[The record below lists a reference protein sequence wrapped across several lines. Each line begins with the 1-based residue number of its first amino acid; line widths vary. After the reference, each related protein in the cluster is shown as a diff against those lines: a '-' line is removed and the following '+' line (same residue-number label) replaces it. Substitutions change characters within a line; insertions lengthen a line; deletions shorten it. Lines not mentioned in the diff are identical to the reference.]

1 MLKSQFLA
9 FLRKA
14 TNIKSLVSS
23 KLIKLPKL
31 ALVVSLGLYLAGYQP
46 TLAIPPIKKSVV
58 EAQFTQ
64 EQSIK
69 GEFLTEPFDLPHP
82 GYMSS
87 YFNSRHPG
95 IDIATGLGMPV
106 RPIASGTVV
115 EVSLGIFGLG
125 HFVTLEHEQSIHS
138 TYGHMGRVFVKKGDS
153 VTKHSILGE
162 VGMTGRTSG
171 PHTHLEITKNGV
183 FVDPS
188 TLLPQLP
195 NIAESWKAK
204 ASTDSH

>member
-14 TNIKSLVSS
+14 TNIKSLLLS

-31 ALVVSLGLYLAGYQP
+31 ALVLSLGLYLTGYQP

-58 EAQFTQ
+58 EAEFIQ
-64 EQSIK
+64 EQTIK
-69 GEFLTEPFDLPHP
+69 GEFLSEPFDLPHP
-82 GYMSS
+82 GYISS

-106 RPIASGTVV
+106 RPITSGTVV

-125 HFVTLEHEQSIHS
+125 HHVTVLHEQNIRS
-138 TYGHMGRVFVKKGDS
+138 TYAHMGRVFVKVGDLT
-153 VTKHSILGE
+153 TKHSILGE

-183 FVDPS
+183 FIDPS
-188 TLLPQLP
+188 TLLPELP
-195 NIAESWKAK
+195 NITEAWKAK
-204 ASTDSH
+204 GSTDSH